1 MRCKTQAGLVLAQ
14 PLAQPCASMA
24 WIYEKS
30 ATWRKMVKLSKQSSL
45 YTAIFGVA
53 FVGIP
58 YGVGKLVMWGTNPE
72 VISPERQRQLDA
84 QRTVDHKVCLRRMPK
99 HPRPVRNLL
108 IVRLSLFCSCW
119 HA

>member
-1 MRCKTQAGLVLAQ
+1 
-14 PLAQPCASMA
+14 MA

-30 ATWRKMVKLSKQSSL
+30 AAWRKMVKLSKQSSL

-72 VISPERQRQLDA
+72 TISPERERQLKA
-84 QRTVDHKVCLRRMPK
+84 QQTVDYKVMLISSSCCSRR
-99 HPRPVRNLL
+99 
-108 IVRLSLFCSCW
+108 SL
-119 HA
+119 

>member
-1 MRCKTQAGLVLAQ
+1 
-14 PLAQPCASMA
+14 MA

-30 ATWRKMVKLSKQSSL
+30 AAWRAMVRLSKQSPL

-72 VISPERQRQLDA
+72 TISPEWEKQLKA
-84 QRTVDHKVCLRRMPK
+84 QQTVDYKVAQCSPGTSGAALSHLTQCTLWPKDACPISYMQKKLRCMVYGRSCL
-99 HPRPVRNLL
+99 
-108 IVRLSLFCSCW
+108 